1 MYNKLNPLLN
11 SLPNIRERGIFK
23 ITLVAPFSYI
33 RERIQDRVNIDN
45 NFIFMFKKIVW
56 LGFST
61 KGKKAKDLQKYIASL
76 VDWWANEFFTGYN
89 PEYWSSKFGFE
100 VSPNGRFAEHEQI
113 TDIVTLKAIVDEVHK
128 YDLEVFIN
136 LNAWYYTDE
145 TFPLIERMVE
155 EFIELGVDGIICWN
169 ISILEYLKEKWYK
182 GKINI
187 STIMAVYNSEA
198 IKFLLEN
205 YKINK
210 IILSR
215 ELTLKEIETLVIE
228 FRDTQFEVFWEG
240 DFCRYNNWLCFA
252 EHKYWA
258 KDICT
263 IVVNDLVFKKKFRAD
278 FKDFLLNP
286 DLSNEEKTIE
296 MKDDYFDIFD
306 DIAWLLWKIDLWFLD
321 KWILRQK
328 LIKIIDISKNRVDLF
343 FDAMKPVNSKRNIN
357 ILTYLRALKYLNMS
371 EFADLKDEVEK
382 SVQSGI
388 KFLTSKSKALWGMPK
403 LKALELWSFYAKSDN
418 LNLYTYL
425 FFSKFKNIET
435 VKFPTRWRN
444 YNEKI
449 KIIEDV
455 VNDWELD
462 LKKYIDR
469 GMNIDRAHYDLTYLF
484 WDKLW
489 FRELLK
495 DFS

>member
-1 MYNKLNPLLN
+1 
-11 SLPNIRERGIFK
+11 
-23 ITLVAPFSYI
+23 
-33 RERIQDRVNIDN
+33 
-45 NFIFMFKKIVW
+45 MFKKIVW

-61 KGKKAKDLQKYIASL
+61 KGKKAKDLEKYIASL
-76 VDWWANEFFTGYN
+76 VEGWANEFFTGYN
-89 PEYWSSKFGFE
+89 PSYWSDKFGFE

-113 TDIVTLKAIVDEVHK
+113 TDINTLRAVIDEVHK
-128 YDLEVFIN
+128 YNLEIFIN
-136 LNAWYYTDE
+136 LNAWYYTDQ
-145 TFPLIERMVE
+145 TMPLIEKMVE
-155 EFIELGVDGIICWN
+155 EFIEIWVDWIICGN
-169 ISILEYLKEKWYK
+169 ISILEYLKELWYK
-182 GKINI
+182 WKINI

-205 YKINK
+205 YEINK

-215 ELTLKEIETLVIE
+215 EITLKEIEDLVTE
-228 FRDTQFEVFWEG
+228 FKDTQFEVFWEG

-263 IVVNDLVFKKKFRAD
+263 IVVNDLIFKKKYRAD

-286 DLSNEEKTIE
+286 ELSNEQKTEE
-296 MKDDYFDIFD
+296 MDDEYLDIFEQ
-306 DIAWLLWKIDLWFLD
+306 IASILGKIEIWLLDNKILEEELV
-321 KWILRQK
+321 
-328 LIKIIDISKNRVDLF
+328 KIIKISKNRVDLF
-343 FDAMKPVNSKRNIN
+343 FDAMKWINDKRNTN
-357 ILTYLRALKYLNMS
+357 ILTYLRALKYLTLS
-371 EFADLKDEVEK
+371 QPSPLKEKEQIEFEDLRDEIEQ

-388 KFLTSKSKALWGMPK
+388 KYLMDKSKELWGIPK
-403 LKALELWSFYAKSDN
+403 LKALELWNFYSRWDN

-449 KIIEDV
+449 KIIEEVLNKWKVD
-455 VNDWELD
+455 
-462 LKKYIDR
+462 KKYLDR
-469 GMNIDRAHYDLTYLF
+469 GINIERTHYDLTYLF
-484 WDKLW
+484 GKKLW

-495 DFS
+495 